1 MPEVSITLKPD
12 GRIIK
17 ARAGENLKEVLRK
30 AGIKMDFP
38 CGGCGTCGKCRV
50 KITSRAHPPKE
61 EEIKLIPARELKEG
75 VRLACLYQVASDV
88 EVEVLFKDAG
98 ARVLERGIMG
108 GLTIAPPVK
117 KQRFFLRNAANARS
131 LEEQLTLAVG
141 RPLDPN
147 CRPEILRTIARGL
160 SEEGTAVIR
169 NERIVGI
176 EEDDTTGKLYGAA
189 LDIGTTTVVLSL
201 VNMVSGKEE
210 AVVSALN
217 PQKEFGQDV
226 LSRISHAQKGEP
238 FLAELQK
245 SIVDCVNGLLEKA
258 AQKTGI
264 DKKDIYEMAV
274 AANTTMT
281 HLFLGINP
289 ESIGSAPYTPVLA
302 GGIDVKAFDLGIW
315 ISPFGRIY
323 CLPAISGYVGGD
335 IVAGILAT
343 QIYEEDGAALLVDIG
358 TNGEIVLFDG
368 REMVACSCAAGPALE
383 GGNIS
388 CGMRA
393 ADGAVEEVRIG
404 EDVFIRTIGD
414 DKPKGVCGS
423 GIVDLVA
430 ELLKIG
436 FVEPSGKMVSPA
448 KAQQIAGPNLAA
460 RLVEKEGSTAFV
472 IAYGH
477 EPQDDV
483 FITSRDIR
491 QVQLAKGAI
500 WAGIRALLEKKG
512 ISLKDVRRVYVA
524 GAFGAHLRPESLSRI
539 GMIAGEWTERLTFAG
554 NTSIA
559 GATLCLFSGAKRKE
573 AENIA
578 GRVTYLELS
587 TLEGFDGLFAR
598 SLRFPEGDR
607 PWKEDSGS

>member
-1 MPEVSITLKPD
+1 MSEVTITLWPD

-17 ARAGENLKEVLRK
+17 AKTGENLMEVLRR

-38 CGGCGTCGKCRV
+38 CGGCGACGKCRV
-50 KITSRAHPPKE
+50 KITSEVQPPKE
-61 EEIKLIPARELKEG
+61 EEIKLIPERELKEG
-75 VRLACLYQVASDV
+75 VRLACLYTVATDMEI
-88 EVEVLFKDAG
+88 EVVFKNEE

-108 GLTIAPPVK
+108 SFTMDPPLK
-117 KQRFFLRNAANARS
+117 KRRFFVRDSKDALS
-131 LEEQLTLAVG
+131 LEERLTMAVG
-141 RPLDPN
+141 CPPDPE
-147 CRPEILRTIARGL
+147 CRLEILRSISRGL
-160 SEEGTAVIR
+160 PGEGTAVIK
-169 NERIVGI
+169 NDKIIGI
-176 EEDDTTGKLYGAA
+176 ESGDTTGKFYGAA

-201 VNMVSGKEE
+201 VNMVTGREE

-226 LSRISHAQKGEP
+226 LSRISHAKKGGQ
-238 FLAELQK
+238 FLLELQK
-245 SIVDCVNGLLEKA
+245 SIVDSINGLLEKA
-258 AQKTGI
+258 VKKAGI
-264 DKKDIYEMAV
+264 DKKDIYEMTV

-289 ESIGSAPYTPVLA
+289 ESIGSAPYNPVLKR
-302 GGIDVKAFDLGIW
+302 GIDIKAQELGIS
-315 ISPFGRIY
+315 ISPFGRVY

-343 QIYEEDGAALLVDIG
+343 GFYKKDDTALFIDIG
-358 TNGEIVLFDG
+358 TNGEIVFFDG

-383 GGNIS
+383 GVNIS

-393 ADGAVEEVRIG
+393 ADGAVEEVRIS

-436 FVEPSGKMVSPA
+436 FVEPSGRMVFPD
-448 KAQQIAGPNLAA
+448 KARQIASPNLAA
-460 RLVEKEGSTAFV
+460 RLVEKERSTAFV
-472 IAYGH
+472 IAYGG
-477 EPQDDV
+477 EQEDDV

-500 WAGIRALLEKKG
+500 WAGIRALLREKG
-512 ISLKDVRRVYVA
+512 ISPKDVRRVYVA

-559 GATLCLFSGAKRKE
+559 GATMCLLSGAKRKE

-578 GRVTYLELS
+578 GMVRYLELS
-587 TLEGFDGLFAR
+587 TMEGFDRLFAE
-598 SLRFPEGDR
+598 SLKFPEGDR
-607 PWKEDSGS
+607 

>member
-1 MPEVSITLKPD
+1 MSEVTITLRPD

-17 ARAGENLKEVLRK
+17 AKTGVNLMEVLRR
-30 AGIKMDFP
+30 AGIRMDFP
-38 CGGCGTCGKCRV
+38 CGGCGACGKCRV
-50 KITSRAHPPKE
+50 KITSEVQPPKE
-61 EEIKLIPARELKEG
+61 EEIKLIPERELKEG
-75 VRLACLYQVASDV
+75 VRLACLYTVASDMEI
-88 EVEVLFKDAG
+88 EVVFKNEE

-108 GLTIAPPVK
+108 SFTMDPPVK
-117 KQRFFLRNAANARS
+117 KRRFFAKDSKDALS
-131 LEEQLTLAVG
+131 LEERLTLAVG
-141 RPLDPN
+141 CPVDPE
-147 CRPEILRTIARGL
+147 CRLELLRSISRGL
-160 SEEGTAVIR
+160 PEEGTAVIR
-169 NERIVGI
+169 DNMIAGI
-176 EEDDTTGKLYGAA
+176 EEGDTTGKIYGAA

-226 LSRISHAQKGEP
+226 LSRISHAKKGEQ
-238 FLAELQK
+238 FLSELQK
-245 SIVDCVNGLLEKA
+245 SIVNSINDLLEKA
-258 AQKTGI
+258 VKKAGI
-264 DKKDIYEMAV
+264 DKKDIYEMTV

-289 ESIGSAPYTPVLA
+289 ESIGSAPYYPVLKR
-302 GGIDVKAFDLGIW
+302 GIDIKAQELGIS
-315 ISPFGRIY
+315 ISPFGRVY

-343 QIYEEDGAALLVDIG
+343 GFYKKDDTALFIDIG
-358 TNGEIVLFDG
+358 TNGEIVFFDG

-383 GGNIS
+383 GVNIS

-393 ADGAVEEVRIG
+393 ADGAVEEVRIS

-436 FVEPSGKMVSPA
+436 FVEPSGRMVFPD
-448 KAQQIAGPNLAA
+448 KARQIASPNLAA
-460 RLVEKEGSTAFV
+460 RLVEKERSTAFI
-472 IAYGH
+472 IAYGG
-477 EPQDDV
+477 EQEDDV

-500 WAGIRALLEKKG
+500 WAGIRALLREKG
-512 ISLKDVRRVYVA
+512 ISPKDVRRVYVA

-559 GATLCLFSGAKRKE
+559 GATMCLLSGAKRKE

-578 GRVTYLELS
+578 GMVRYLELS
-587 TLEGFDGLFAR
+587 TMEGFDRLFAE
-598 SLRFPEGDR
+598 SLKFPEGDR
-607 PWKEDSGS
+607 SWKENSGF